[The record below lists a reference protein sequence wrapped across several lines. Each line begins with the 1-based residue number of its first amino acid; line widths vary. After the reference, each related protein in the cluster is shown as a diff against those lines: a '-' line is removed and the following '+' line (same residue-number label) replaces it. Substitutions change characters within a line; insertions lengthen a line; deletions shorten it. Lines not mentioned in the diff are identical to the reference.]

1 MNQLKKA
8 ALLSYIN
15 IGFTNIIGLV
25 LTPFI
30 IRTLGT
36 SDYGLYSLIGSLV
49 AYLAL
54 MDLGLNSSVVRF
66 ISKYR
71 AENNSQEEQQFL
83 GTTMLVYGLISVV
96 LLVVGVI
103 LYFNLDLIFDKSL
116 SVSQLED
123 AKIMFLIL
131 LFNIVITLPGGT
143 FSAICTAY
151 QEFVF
156 PRLLQI
162 IRYVFRTIAVF
173 AVLTYGGKAISL
185 VIIDTVFSLIFIL
198 ITFYFCVFK
207 LKVKFKLDRSYKTK
221 MHEIFSY
228 SIWIFITVIV
238 FSFQWNAGQLILGM
252 NLNTS
257 VVAVFAIGL
266 MLGSYLG
273 AFAGVVN
280 TLLLPKAAADLAN
293 NNTPEAITYTMI
305 RVGRMNV
312 FISFVII
319 TGFLLV
325 GKEFVILWVG
335 NSYIQAWNIALIIM
349 LVTVIALSQS
359 FGNSI
364 LEIKNKI
371 KYRSI
376 FTLCSMSIAVAFSFF
391 FATDYGMY
399 GVLIPIAVSMFIN
412 TIFNNILFI
421 RHFQF
426 KIIDFYKKT
435 FLYQTLFTSI
445 FVIIGYFIKD
455 MVTLNSW
462 VSFSAIGSSFILV
475 YVVFY
480 YLLLFS
486 KEEKSF
492 FFLIKKNL

>member
-8 ALLSYIN
+8 AVLSYIN

-71 AENNSQEEQQFL
+71 AENNLQEEQQFL
-83 GTTMLVYGLISVV
+83 GTTMLVYGLISVL
-96 LLVVGVI
+96 LLVIGIV

-162 IRYVFRTIAVF
+162 IRYILRTITVF

-185 VIIDTVFSLIFIL
+185 VIIDTVFSLVFIL
-198 ITFYFCVFK
+198 ITFYFCVSK
-207 LKVKFKLDRSYKTK
+207 LKVKFKLDQSYKTK

-228 SIWIFITVIV
+228 SIWIFITVMV

-257 VVAVFAIGL
+257 VVAIFAIGL

-273 AFAGVVN
+273 SFAGVVN
-280 TLLLPKAAADLAN
+280 TLLLPKAATDLAN
-293 NNTPEAITYTMI
+293 NSSPEAITHTMI

-325 GKEFVILWVG
+325 GKEFIILWVG
-335 NSYIQAWNIALIIM
+335 TSYISAWNIASIIM

-359 FGNSI
+359 FGSSI

-376 FTLCSMSIAVAFSFF
+376 FALCSMCIAVTFSFF
-391 FATDYGMY
+391 LAVDYGIY
-399 GVLIPIAVSMFIN
+399 GVLIPITVSMLIN
-412 TIFNNILFI
+412 TIFNNILFVI
-421 RHFQF
+421 HFQF
-426 KIIDFYKKT
+426 RLIYFYKKT
-435 FLYQTLFTSI
+435 FLYQTIFTLS
-445 FVIIGYFIKD
+445 FVIIGYFIKKI
-455 MVTLNSW
+455 VTINSW
-462 VSFSAIGSSFILV
+462 SSFIVIGTGFILV
-475 YVVFY
+475 YVLFY

-492 FFLIKKNL
+492 FLIKKNL